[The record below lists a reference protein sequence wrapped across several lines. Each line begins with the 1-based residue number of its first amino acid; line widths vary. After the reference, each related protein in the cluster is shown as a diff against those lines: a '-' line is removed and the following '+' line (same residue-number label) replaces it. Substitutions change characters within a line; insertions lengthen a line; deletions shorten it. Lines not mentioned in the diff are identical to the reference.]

1 LKDSRKNVFDA
12 LNAELKVLKDLQK
25 TTGNAF
31 AERKAVLEK
40 AKQHEETKKKLKEV
54 VDAAKKSSKDTSD
67 LSKAEK
73 SENIDKKISQLEYY
87 LATHSLSLREEKNV
101 IGDIRQLKTSK
112 KSLSEADNLKQKL
125 DEAYATSKKF
135 SETLN
140 QLSTAI
146 TKAKDREDAQDKIVK
161 EIKGKIDE
169 SDLEKYKNNIDEA
182 KKKIDDLK
190 QDTIDI
196 KAKFKKD
203 NDVWYEYEQLRRKD
217 EAEKKKASYEKKK
230 IGTKTKI

>member
-1 LKDSRKNVFDA
+1 LKKELKKKAEKKSSEGGEHKQETSNVPFSSLKKVEKPSREDYIAKLDETDEKVKKLFDEIEKSKTAIDRLKDSRKNVFDA

-87 LATHSLSLREEKNV
+87 LATHSLSLREEK
-101 IGDIRQLKTSK
+101 KC
-112 KSLSEADNLKQKL
+112 
-125 DEAYATSKKF
+125 Y
-135 SETLN
+135 
-140 QLSTAI
+140 
-146 TKAKDREDAQDKIVK
+146 
-161 EIKGKIDE
+161 
-169 SDLEKYKNNIDEA
+169 
-182 KKKIDDLK
+182 
-190 QDTIDI
+190 
-196 KAKFKKD
+196 
-203 NDVWYEYEQLRRKD
+203 W
-217 EAEKKKASYEKKK
+217 
-230 IGTKTKI
+230 

>member
-73 SENIDKKISQLEYY
+73 K
-87 LATHSLSLREEKNV
+87 
-101 IGDIRQLKTSK
+101 
-112 KSLSEADNLKQKL
+112 
-125 DEAYATSKKF
+125 
-135 SETLN
+135 
-140 QLSTAI
+140 
-146 TKAKDREDAQDKIVK
+146 
-161 EIKGKIDE
+161 
-169 SDLEKYKNNIDEA
+169 
-182 KKKIDDLK
+182 
-190 QDTIDI
+190 
-196 KAKFKKD
+196 
-203 NDVWYEYEQLRRKD
+203 
-217 EAEKKKASYEKKK
+217 
-230 IGTKTKI
+230 